1 MKTLH
6 IILAIIAIL
15 VLGYFTFPFIV
26 ALIRIIIGS
35 IFVLTFIAGLI
46 IGILIGR
53 FTKKKVEKE

>member
-1 MKTLH
+1 MKTLY
-6 IILAIIAIL
+6 ISLAIIAIL

-53 FTKKKVEKE
+53 FTNKKS